1 MIEFLPSLD
10 VLLPAALFSTCRFEN
25 QRWVRARSQGLVG
38 SSQSVGAFVDLT
50 RILSLLFAVAFLAA
64 YGWEFG
70 IKQAVGL
77 SALLVV
83 IGIAYT
89 AVSTLVMRGE
99 SAVVW
104 MLGTFG
110 IWPIGIWLSTKVS
123 WF

>member
-1 MIEFLPSLD
+1 M
-10 VLLPAALFSTCRFEN
+10 
-25 QRWVRARSQGLVG
+25 G

-50 RILSLLFAVAFLAA
+50 RILSLLFPVAFRAA